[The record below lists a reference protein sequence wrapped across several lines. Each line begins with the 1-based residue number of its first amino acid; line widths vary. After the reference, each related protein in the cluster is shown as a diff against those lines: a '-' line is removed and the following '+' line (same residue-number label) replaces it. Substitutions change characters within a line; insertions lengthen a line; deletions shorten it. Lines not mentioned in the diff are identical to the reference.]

1 MKLLLL
7 FAACLLGLEPLGA
20 GTISGTIRAQG
31 KPGLEDEGGGGGSY
45 SSKKLKFAE
54 RIDYNDIRPFVVY
67 IEGPIAGTKPLV
79 MTNEVRQKDAT
90 FIPHVLPIMV
100 GTTVEWPNDD
110 PIFHNVYSKSSAMR
124 FDLDLYK
131 KGDRAKEVT
140 FTKPGEV
147 DVFCSIHARM
157 SCIILVL
164 ENPFFAVSDAR
175 GRYAITNVPPGQY
188 TLVAWQ
194 ERLPEDSRI
203 ITVPENGDLAGVNF
217 VLGPKNLPKY

>member
-1 MKLLLL
+1 MKWLSVTAALLLT
-7 FAACLLGLEPLGA
+7 FQPLWA
-20 GTISGTIRAQG
+20 GTISGTVHAQG
-31 KPGLEDEGGGGGSY
+31 KQGADEESAGGGNY

-67 IEGPIAGTKPLV
+67 IQGPVPGATPFV

-90 FIPHVLPIMV
+90 FIPHVLPIMA
-100 GTTVEWPNDD
+100 GTTVVWPNED
-110 PIFHNVYSKSSAMR
+110 PILHNVYSKSPTKR

-131 KGDRAKEVT
+131 KGDPAKSVT
-140 FTKPGEV
+140 FDKPGEV

-164 ENPFFAVSDAR
+164 ENPFFAVSGA
-175 GRYAITNVPPGQY
+175 GGHYAITNVPPGQY

-194 ERLPEDSRI
+194 ERLPEDVKT
-203 ITVPENGDLAGVNF
+203 ITVPATGDLSGVNF
-217 VLGPKNLPKY
+217 VVGPKNLPKY